1 MKKKQ
6 SILRM
11 AMSLVTLMLPLF
23 YASAWE
29 WEWTDNWNEAV
40 ARCEECGSE
49 YTFYAESTDE
59 AEEIAAEFFCEDCG
73 SCSLDV
79 NEDCYHS
86 HHCENCWGC
95 IDNGE
100 YHEGA
105 YNKLNMYICYDCWD
119 ELAEDGELSDV
130 CSYCHELFGEGVA
143 ECNCEYSML
152 VPHCTDCSEEVCE
165 KCHICLVI
173 DGEETEAL
181 TGDACAEH
189 NICASCM
196 EEAAAEDDIHCR
208 VCFMCDE
215 DICDECGLCE
225 SCAAYEE
232 HCPECGHCFG
242 GDDIQWCAS
251 GGEHCIHCCEENDWL
266 CGECGK
272 CTDGAGLDLCYD
284 CGLCESCCHAN
295 SESEGCEHGY
305 CIASADYEDHL
316 CPECG
321 QCPQD
326 EECED
331 CGLCQDCQQD
341 YHCEHGLCPDGSE
354 WDDHLCPDCGEC
366 FELDE
371 LCEYCG
377 LCESCN
383 EHCEHDICPLNDDEG
398 DHFICDQCGECFEGN
413 QCDYCGL
420 CEDCCHDNTV
430 DRGCDHDLCVES
442 DEFAE
447 HWCYEDDQCLE
458 LCNHDADCAHLNVST
473 TWSMDGTAHW
483 HVCEDCGIAMNK
495 AIHTEGTPVTLTSP
509 NPNNHTNGTALVSCS
524 VCNTQMSIISIP
536 YVEVPTDGK
545 PYILIQPTDYTGKTN
560 TSAYLDVPQRYSTF
574 KVKAGGEGLSYQWYR
589 KYGDGYRAVEDDT
602 PDEDGFYQH
611 AGAQTATLKAIVA
624 TDACDDYV
632 QQFSKYY
639 CVISN
644 EHGSVTSDIVTIKAQ
659 HVFGRYFRVD
669 DETHDNLCFGE
680 CSASKGFSKHRFDA
694 WVLVRP
700 ATESETGLLEQKC
713 LDCNA
718 KITEV
723 IPKVEPG
730 HVHSYNIVK
739 HSVTQHWFVCS
750 CGLSDPNGVAEDHVF
765 DQTEVITEA
774 TENNMGE
781 NKVTCSACGYSKT
794 VKVDKLPHTHDWYS
808 FNDPDMFI
816 VGAHGRYVDPEKGGW
831 GLNSHHVK
839 CKGCDQKK
847 TEEHT
852 WRGWLC
858 TEAPSIRTRGKME
871 DVCTVCKYTRYKL
884 FPHDQYP
891 ITIVGGKADV
901 DYAAPGTVVNITY
914 DMKYGEEEGRKTF
927 PRTYY
932 KFKKWE
938 DGRTHTGYTT
948 IPWGDGH
955 INLPAI
961 EFASATS
968 AGTFFTMPD
977 GPAIIFATLAKC
989 SHRGLTIMS
998 ERVEPTCLGYGHE
1011 PNEICADCG
1020 KIFTEGAR
1028 IEALGHDLPSTPIE
1042 GTEHVEYCSIWSQ
1055 YGYNNGIP
1063 NTATHG
1069 WSGDF
1074 LCNRCG
1080 AKVKSEK
1087 TPLRH
1092 GLWDKN
1098 NQYGPNPGK
1107 IWTNYQRWEPSANPP
1122 TCTKAGYDDDL
1133 YCKYCN
1139 KRVIKGERQNALGHE
1154 WGEWQTIRE
1163 ATTKIKGMEQRV
1175 CERDPSHIETRIT
1188 DYSGPDYT
1196 LKADKTK
1203 LNFEWVFGE
1212 QPAPQ
1217 TVTFRSAGRNNVLA
1231 LAAAEEY
1238 HIGDALDLSISGMT
1252 LTVTPNLSIGDVLL
1266 GNPAI
1271 AEVSEVL
1278 TDEGNTTTFNAPEIE
1293 VCFNVKKTEQ
1303 KYNLTIIDGY
1313 AMPVDDRWQIA
1324 GDRKS
1329 MLNLRGGDRFR
1340 LEPKDEVKDD
1350 FISWEIV
1357 EDASGMLA
1365 TFLDTEWKNANWLMS
1380 PNNVIIRAVYK
1391 LPGDIVVSGT
1401 QVTNVNKDN
1410 VLGDGTV
1417 RYVPKTKTLTLNNA
1431 HIFATEVGGISA
1443 NTADM
1448 KINLTGHSSINAGNT
1463 YAGMALRT
1471 TGYGP
1476 VTFLGGGSLDIIAGG
1491 MGIVTWHDIVLKDGV
1506 RLLVE
1511 SIGGNCGLQ
1520 GRRAGATPL
1529 PTLTMSG
1536 SGTMLMAKGGM
1547 ASIQNFHTFDLSD
1560 DIVIIEPT
1568 GATLVEDVG
1577 VIGADNALVTN
1588 QWVIIANL
1596 EDYITS
1602 IKSISGSPE
1611 EDENLYNLSGQRV
1624 SDSYNGIVIQDG
1636 RKVLKK

>member
-1 MKKKQ
+1 MKIFQ
-6 SILRM
+6 PLIRM
-11 AMSLVTLMLPLF
+11 TAALAITMFPLLH
-23 YASAWE
+23 AHAWE

-49 YTFYAESTDE
+49 YTFYAEDGDE

-86 HHCENCWGC
+86 HHCESCWSC

-100 YHEGA
+100 YHDGA
-105 YNKLNMYICYDCWD
+105 YNKLDMYICYDCWD
-119 ELAEDGELSDV
+119 ILAEAGEISDV

-143 ECNCEYSML
+143 ECNCEYSMIE
-152 VPHCTDCSEEVCE
+152 PHCTDCSEAACE
-165 KCHICLVI
+165 KCNICLVI
-173 DGEETEAL
+173 AGEDTEAL
-181 TGDACAEH
+181 SGDACAEH

-251 GGEHCIHCCEENDWL
+251 EGEHCIYCCEDNDWL
-266 CGECGK
+266 CSECGK
-272 CTDGAGLDLCYD
+272 CTEGAGLELCND
-284 CGLCESCCHAN
+284 CGLCESCCHNN

-305 CIASADYEDHL
+305 CIASTDYEDHL

-326 EECED
+326 EECEE

-341 YHCEHGLCPDGSE
+341 YHCEHGLCPEGSE
-354 WDDHLCPDCGEC
+354 WDDHLCQDCGEC

-398 DHFICDQCGECFEGN
+398 DHFICDQCGDCYEGN

-430 DRGCDHDLCVES
+430 DRGCDHDLCIES

-458 LCNHDADCAHLNVST
+458 LCDHDQNCEHLNVSS
-473 TWSMDGTAHW
+473 TWRRDGNAHW
-483 HVCEDCGIAMNK
+483 LVCEDCGIAMNK
-495 AIHTEGTPVTLTSP
+495 AIHTEGTPVTLTAP
-509 NPNNHTNGTALVSCS
+509 NPDNHTNGTALISCS

-536 YVEVPTDGK
+536 YVEMPTDGK

-560 TSAYLDVPQRYSTF
+560 TSAYLDVPQRYATF
-574 KVKAGGEGLSYQWYR
+574 KVKAGGEGLSYQWYK
-589 KYGDGYRAVEDDT
+589 KYGDGYQAVTDDT

-611 AGAQTATLKAIVA
+611 AGAHTSTLKAIVH

-632 QQFSKYY
+632 QQFAKYY

-659 HVFGRYFRVD
+659 HVFGRYFKVD

-713 LDCNA
+713 LDCDA

-730 HVHSYNIVK
+730 HVHEYNVVK
-739 HSVTQHWFVCS
+739 HNITQHWFVCS
-750 CGLSDPNGVAEDHVF
+750 CGLSDPDAEPANHVF

-794 VKVDKLPHTHDWYS
+794 VKVDKLPHTHDWNS
-808 FNDPDMFI
+808 FNDPDIFI

-847 TEEHT
+847 TEAHT

-884 FPHDQYP
+884 FPYRQYP

-938 DGRTHTGYTT
+938 DSRTHTDYTT

-1080 AKVKSEK
+1080 KTVKSEK

-1107 IWTNYQRWEPSANPP
+1107 IWTDYQRWMSSDNPP

-1139 KRVIKGERQNALGHE
+1139 KRVIKGERQDALGHE

-1188 DYSGPDYT
+1188 DYSGPDYR
-1196 LKADKTK
+1196 LKPDKTK
-1203 LNFEWVFGE
+1203 LRFEWTYGD
-1212 QPAPQ
+1212 PIPSQ
-1217 TVTFRSAGRNNVLA
+1217 TITFMSIGRNDIHNLTYAIEENDLA
-1231 LAAAEEY
+1231 DVSFEGLTLTITPKDFADDYESALTFDLRSLDENGENIYITLPEMYLSCHVKKTAEKY
-1238 HIGDALDLSISGMT
+1238 T
-1252 LTVTPNLSIGDVLL
+1252 LTVEDGVATTGTLVGNNYVLDTNW
-1266 GNPAI
+1266 GNKLQ
-1271 AEVSEVL
+1271 V
-1278 TDEGNTTTFNAPEIE
+1278 
-1293 VCFNVKKTEQ
+1293 
-1303 KYNLTIIDGY
+1303 
-1313 AMPVDDRWQIA
+1313 
-1324 GDRKS
+1324 
-1329 MLNLRGGDRFR
+1329 RGGVPIR
-1340 LEPKDEVKDD
+1340 LEPDDEWRKD
-1350 FISWEIV
+1350 FIHWEVV
-1357 EDASGMLA
+1357 EDASNLLRDEYDLEQTGGWGSSSSP
-1365 TFLDTEWKNANWLMS
+1365 TYGNRWTHMS
-1380 PNNVIIRAVYK
+1380 PNDV
-1391 LPGDIVVSGT
+1391 
-1401 QVTNVNKDN
+1401 
-1410 VLGDGTV
+1410 TV
-1417 RYVPKTKTLTLNNA
+1417 RAIYKKNEPTMA
-1431 HIFATEVGGISA
+1431 FSETEVTASMETPFMEPRLRTNPGGLKVTYSSSDNSVAKANATTGEISFLKA
-1443 NTADM
+1443 GIVTITA
-1448 KINLTGHSSINAGNT
+1448 TFAGNT
-1463 YAGMALRT
+1463 HYSPATATYTLKV
-1471 TGYGP
+1471 P
-1476 VTFLGGGSLDIIAGG
+1476 QDFID
-1491 MGIVTWHDIVLKDGV
+1491 GIETV
-1506 RLLVE
+1506 
-1511 SIGGNCGLQ
+1511 
-1520 GRRAGATPL
+1520 
-1529 PTLTMSG
+1529 
-1536 SGTMLMAKGGM
+1536 
-1547 ASIQNFHTFDLSD
+1547 
-1560 DIVIIEPT
+1560 
-1568 GATLVEDVG
+1568 
-1577 VIGADNALVTN
+1577 
-1588 QWVIIANL
+1588 
-1596 EDYITS
+1596 Y
-1602 IKSISGSPE
+1602 GSPKNE
-1611 EDENLYNLSGQRV
+1611 ATYNLAGQKV
-1624 SDSYNGIVIQDG
+1624 GKDYKGIVITND
-1636 RKVLKK
+1636 RKFLRK